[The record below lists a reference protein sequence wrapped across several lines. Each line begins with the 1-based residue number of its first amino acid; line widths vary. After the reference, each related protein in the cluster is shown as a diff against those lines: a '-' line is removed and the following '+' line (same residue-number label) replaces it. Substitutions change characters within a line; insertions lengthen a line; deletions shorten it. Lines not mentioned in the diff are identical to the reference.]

1 MKSDR
6 NTISLADIISFKGEY
21 LGLNL
26 FTDYRFDISTQ
37 IENPKV
43 IIYENLP
50 EREDD
55 PVFDKNTIVL
65 IASRAINH
73 STSSIIRRITEKF
86 RPAVIILEHEKSN
99 LQICFDLEGI
109 KDIPLLYTTL
119 EISLFYNR
127 LIESLN
133 ILSRPRINMHGV
145 LMDIYGLGV
154 IIRGKSGIG
163 KSECAL
169 ELITRGHRLVCD
181 DMIIVT
187 KREDNTLIGYGS
199 DVIKYHMEIR
209 GLGII
214 NVKDLFGI
222 STIRDNKKIELI
234 IELMDWENNRQYDRL
249 GIDDKTV
256 NILGINIP
264 HIILPVRANR
274 NIATI
279 VEVAA
284 RNQLL
289 KLKGF
294 HSARTFQKNIVDIIA
309 KMGSIKKIKENK
321 D

>member
-1 MKSDR
+1 MNREGSD
-6 NTISLADIISFKGEY
+6 ISIADIISFKGEY
-21 LGLNL
+21 LGLSIPSG
-26 FTDYRFDISTQ
+26 YRFDIGKK
-37 IENPKV
+37 IRDAKIV
-43 IIYENLP
+43 IFENLP
-50 EREDD
+50 D
-55 PVFDKNTIVL
+55 PDQELMLEND
-65 IASRAINH
+65 
-73 STSSIIRRITEKF
+73 SIILLSSKIGTASVPSLLRRITT
-86 RPAVIILEHEKSN
+86 KSTPLFIV
-99 LQICFDLEGI
+99 LQIDI
-109 KDIPLLYTTL
+109 KNPTVCINLSGFESVPLLFTTL
-119 EISLFYNR
+119 EIPLFYQR
-127 LIESLN
+127 LIEAIN

-154 IIRGKSGIG
+154 IIKGKSGIG

-181 DMIIVT
+181 DIIIVT
-187 KREDNTLIGYGS
+187 RRDDNSLIGYGS

-222 STIRDNKKIELI
+222 STIRDSKKIELL
-234 IELMDWENNRQYDRL
+234 IELIDWEDGRQSDRL
-249 GIDDKTV
+249 GIEDRTI

-264 HIILPVRANR
+264 YIILPVRANR

-289 KLKGF
+289 KLKGY
-294 HSARTFQKNIVDIIA
+294 HSARAFQKNILEIISR
-309 KMGSIKKIKENK
+309 MGNIERIKEDK

>member
-1 MKSDR
+1 MKEPKSD
-6 NTISLADIISFKGEY
+6 ISLADIISFKGEY
-21 LGLNL
+21 LGLSL
-26 FTDYRFDISTQ
+26 PADYRFNIGVRIDNPKIVICEALPGNDELSLDSNTILLIPGKAFKNDIS
-37 IENPKV
+37 
-43 IIYENLP
+43 
-50 EREDD
+50 
-55 PVFDKNTIVL
+55 
-65 IASRAINH
+65 
-73 STSSIIRRITEKF
+73 
-86 RPAVIILEHEKSN
+86 
-99 LQICFDLEGI
+99 
-109 KDIPLLYTTL
+109 PLLRKLTKTVLPAAVVLEIGKTDPTSCINLNGAENFPILFTTI
-119 EISLFYNR
+119 EISLFYKR
-127 LIESLN
+127 LTESIEV
-133 ILSRPRINMHGV
+133 LSRPRINMHGV

-187 KREDNTLIGYGS
+187 KRSDNTLIGYGS

-234 IELMDWENNRQYDRL
+234 IELMEWEDNRQYDRL
-249 GIDDKTV
+249 GIDDRTI
-256 NILGINIP
+256 NILGISIP
-264 HIILPVRANR
+264 HIILPVRTNR

-294 HSARTFQKNIVDIIA
+294 HSARAFQKNIVDIISR
-309 KMGSIKKIKENK
+309 MGNIEKIREGK

>member
-1 MKSDR
+1 MKEEKNS
-6 NTISLADIISFKGEY
+6 ISIADIISFKGEY

-26 FTDYRFDISTQ
+26 FSDYRFDISTR
-37 IENPKV
+37 IERPRV
-43 IIYENLP
+43 IIYEKSP
-50 EREDD
+50 EGEEG
-55 PVFDKNTIVL
+55 PLFDKNSIVL
-65 IASRAINH
+65 ISRRAIDTDI
-73 STSSIIRRITEKF
+73 SRLVRKITE
-86 RPAVIILEHEKSN
+86 RSLPAVIILEIEKTGPTNCYNIS
-99 LQICFDLEGI
+99 GI
-109 KDIPLLYTTL
+109 KDIPLLFTTL
-119 EISLFYNR
+119 DISLFYNR
-127 LIESLN
+127 LIESIE

-154 IIRGKSGIG
+154 ILRGKSGIG

-181 DMIIVT
+181 DMIIIT
-187 KREDNTLIGYGS
+187 KRDDNALIGYGS

-222 STIRDNKKIELI
+222 STIRDSKKIELI
-234 IELMDWENNRQYDRL
+234 IELIEWENDREYDRL
-249 GIDDKTV
+249 GVEDKTI
-256 NILGINIP
+256 NILGVNIP

-274 NIATI
+274 NISTI

-294 HSARTFQKNIVDIIA
+294 HSARAFQKNIVDIIER
-309 KMGSIKKIKENK
+309 MGTVRKIKGE
-321 D
+321 